1 MKKVSLIFKQ
11 QVNIYVIYWRNNCF
25 VERPSDKH
33 TWKWPHASSTPE
45 YLERRHQYRRSEVR
59 YRSKKAKKTAASKS
73 TSLERGRVK
82 ERRESFIS
90 YSREELFEKDHLKK
104 CDHQENCGCVII
116 KKELT
121 DTLKPN
127 RSKSETRNPE
137 SETADTLELPR
148 RNSDDPP
155 PLSPLEIKMYNAKT
169 LPKRIEK
176 IKLKRAKKETAKFY
190 TDLTDDGAESE
201 NTVLKIVEASDGNVK
216 NHDDERSAEN
226 EINVDRETLNFTKK
240 KDAEIIRSILEKSEF
255 SNKKTSKPGAM
266 RRKSLEQMDR
276 SPNTIR
282 KLSENLESLQ
292 ADSSR
297 RESTSSGTP
306 INEPLYEE
314 LLRNVH
320 VPYKF
325 APAIVKRSQSVSS
338 SSSTKDTVDLTQN
351 HAASS
356 TTINDDDGSECD
368 YVTLT
373 YSNEGLETIDGDYV
387 GKGSCVQLNDTISNS
402 DTNIC
407 YNKRNSIS
415 QLNCSGTSSDDFKAE
430 PSLADSMNDLEQR
443 SNLSTRS
450 KSFLHKFITMKSHD
464 DDLTSQKSVSASISS
479 RKSLDGGF
487 SFNQKN
493 PPPVYRQGSED
504 MGNRIAHV
512 DYADPKTLF
521 PSAVNIFVNKS
532 SLSQRDSVVSSSSD
546 SVCDQQK
553 QQNVE
558 PEPFSDSFYEDTAEN
573 LLENDFRDSAIYS
586 DDSNERKLGSNSQ
599 SDEHIYASVNKPA
612 VRSPPPKIPKKPMLV
627 LHGAF
632 TKRFGSTMQSPP
644 PLIAPSLQSPPP
656 VPAKPSNLQTPE
668 IRNAIFNVRK
678 LNKSVETKLP
688 SPNSSKS
695 WVSQQVQKFQ

>member
-1 MKKVSLIFKQ
+1 MRCNKFQKF
-11 QVNIYVIYWRNNCF
+11 F

-33 TWKWPHASSTPE
+33 TWKWPNSSSTPE

-73 TSLERGRVK
+73 ASLERGRIK

-90 YSREELFEKDHLKK
+90 YSREDLFEKDRLKK
-104 CDHQENCGCVII
+104 CDHQENCGCEVI

-137 SETADTLELPR
+137 SETADALELPR

-176 IKLKRAKKETAKFY
+176 IKQKRAKKETAKFY
-190 TDLTDDGAESE
+190 TDLTDDAADSE
-201 NTVLKIVEASDGNVK
+201 NTVLKIVEASDGNIK
-216 NHDDERSAEN
+216 HQDDERSNEN
-226 EINVDRETLNFTKK
+226 ELNVDRETLNFSKK

-255 SNKKTSKPGAM
+255 SNKKASKPGEL
-266 RRKSLEQMDR
+266 RRKSLEQMER
-276 SPNTIR
+276 SPNTSR
-282 KLSENLESLQ
+282 KLTENIESIQ

-297 RESTSSGTP
+297 RDSTSSGTP
-306 INEPLYEE
+306 ISEPLYEE

-325 APAIVKRSQSVSS
+325 APSIVKRSQSVSS
-338 SSSTKDTVDLTQN
+338 SSSTKETVDLTEN

-356 TTINDDDGSECD
+356 TTINDDDNDGSECD

-373 YSNEGLETIDGDYV
+373 YSKEGLETIDGDYV

-407 YNKRNSIS
+407 YNQRNSVS
-415 QLNCSGTSSDDFKAE
+415 QLNYSGASSDDFKAE
-430 PSLADSMNDLEQR
+430 SSLADSMNDLEQERR
-443 SNLSTRS
+443 SNLTSRS
-450 KSFLHKFITMKSHD
+450 KSFLHKFITMKSHE
-464 DDLTSQKSVSASISS
+464 DDLTSHKSVSGSISS

-487 SFNQKN
+487 CFNLKN

-504 MGNRIAHV
+504 LGNRIAHV
-512 DYADPKTLF
+512 DYADPKKLF
-521 PSAVNIFVNKS
+521 SSTVNIFVNKS
-532 SLSQRDSVVSSSSD
+532 SLNQRDSVVSSSSD
-546 SVCDQQK
+546 SVCDHRKQQK
-553 QQNVE
+553 NE
-558 PEPFSDSFYEDTAEN
+558 KEAEPFSDSFYEDTAEN

-586 DDSNERKLGSNSQ
+586 DDSNERKLESNSQ
-599 SDEHIYASVNKPA
+599 SDEHIYASVNRPA
-612 VRSPPPKIPKKPMLV
+612 VKSPPPKIPKKPNLV
-627 LHGAF
+627 LQGAF
-632 TKRFGSTMQSPP
+632 TKKIGQ
-644 PLIAPSLQSPPP
+644 SLQSPPP
-656 VPAKPSNLQTPE
+656 VPTKPSNLKTPE

-678 LNKSVETKLP
+678 LNKNAEQAESKSFP
-688 SPNSSKS
+688 QSSPKS

>member
-1 MKKVSLIFKQ
+1 MKKVNFNK
-11 QVNIYVIYWRNNCF
+11 CF
-25 VERPSDKH
+25 VTNRILSSNLFFIDRPIDKH
-33 TWKWPHASSTPE
+33 TWKWPNSSSTPE

-73 TSLERGRVK
+73 TSLERGRIK

-90 YSREELFEKDHLKK
+90 YSREDLFEKDHLKK
-104 CDHQENCGCVII
+104 CDHQENCGCEII

-176 IKLKRAKKETAKFY
+176 IKQKRAKKETAKFY
-190 TDLTDDGAESE
+190 TDLTDDAADSE
-201 NTVLKIVEASDGNVK
+201 NTVLKIVEASDGNIK
-216 NHDDERSAEN
+216 NHDSKRSSAKPN
-226 EINVDRETLNFTKK
+226 IDSETLNFSKK

-255 SNKKTSKPGAM
+255 SNKKTSKPEV
-266 RRKSLEQMDR
+266 RRKSLEQMER
-276 SPNTIR
+276 SPNTSR
-282 KLSENLESLQ
+282 KLSEQSTQ
-292 ADSSR
+292 QDSSR

-306 INEPLYEE
+306 IIEPLYEE

-325 APAIVKRSQSVSS
+325 APSIVKRSMSVSS
-338 SSSTKDTVDLTQN
+338 SSSTKETVDLPEN

-356 TTINDDDGSECD
+356 TTINDDDNDGSECD

-387 GKGSCVQLNDTISNS
+387 GKDSCVQLNDTISNS

-415 QLNCSGTSSDDFKAE
+415 QLNCSGASSDDFKAE
-430 PSLADSMNDLEQR
+430 SSLADSLNDLEQR
-443 SNLSTRS
+443 STLTSRS
-450 KSFLHKFITMKSHD
+450 RSFLHRFISMKSHD

-487 SFNQKN
+487 CFNSKN
-493 PPPVYRQGSED
+493 PPTVYRQGSED
-504 MGNRIAHV
+504 LGNRIAHV

-532 SLSQRDSVVSSSSD
+532 ALHQRDSVVSSSSD
-546 SVCDQQK
+546 SVCDPHK
-553 QQNVE
+553 QHKNE
-558 PEPFSDSFYEDTAEN
+558 KELEPFSDSFYEDTAEN

-586 DDSNERKLGSNSQ
+586 DDSHERRMESNSQ
-599 SDEHIYASVNKPA
+599 SEERIYSNKP
-612 VRSPPPKIPKKPMLV
+612 VVKSPPPKIPKKPTLLLNGVFPNKLV
-627 LHGAF
+627 L
-632 TKRFGSTMQSPP
+632 SV
-644 PLIAPSLQSPPP
+644 QSPPP
-656 VPAKPSNLQTPE
+656 VPAKPSNLKTPG

-678 LNKSVETKLP
+678 LNKNVDHVENKSI
-688 SPNSSKS
+688 SPNSPKS